1 MKKRRTNASAPRQKR
16 PEKTAREQAWQ
27 RFLRQNTWLVLLL
40 VLILVAVVLFIC
52 VITGAPDVIF
62 ALCAEQ
68 QTRHGAEAFNRAYW
82 ESEMERYARQGLRM
96 VAAAFKPA
104 NGEEEL
110 THDDLSHGLIFLGIA
125 GMMDPPRPEAI
136 DAINACQQAG
146 IRVKMITG
154 DHPQTAMSIGQM
166 LGITNSSQAM
176 TGYQLEHMDDA
187 ALAKAAVE
195 YDIFARTSPEHKL
208 RLVKALQDNGEVVGM
223 TGDGVNDAPALRQAD
238 VGIAMGIKG
247 TEVTKE
253 AADMVLTDDNFATIA
268 SSVKEGRRVYD
279 NLKKTIL
286 FIMPTNL
293 AQGLLII
300 IALLAGNIIPLTPVL
315 ILWMNM
321 ATSATLSFGL
331 AFEAAERNVMNRPP
345 RKTGQ
350 HVMDG
355 FAVWRVAFVGSMI
368 AIAAFI
374 LEAWLAPRGH
384 SPEFIRTV
392 LLQMLVTAQWVY
404 MINCRSSDSFSL
416 SMGLL
421 RNKGIWLVTG
431 VLLLMQLVI
440 IYVPLMQSMFG
451 TEALPLRY
459 WFVTLVIGVAMF
471 LVVEIEKRLTRR
483 FRKTA

>member
-1 MKKRRTNASAPRQKR
+1 M
-16 PEKTAREQAWQ
+16 
-27 RFLRQNTWLVLLL
+27 
-40 VLILVAVVLFIC
+40 
-52 VITGAPDVIF
+52 
-62 ALCAEQ
+62 
-68 QTRHGAEAFNRAYW
+68 
-82 ESEMERYARQGLRM
+82 
-96 VAAAFKPA
+96 
-104 NGEEEL
+104 
-110 THDDLSHGLIFLGIA
+110 
-125 GMMDPPRPEAI
+125 
-136 DAINACQQAG
+136 
-146 IRVKMITG
+146 
-154 DHPQTAMSIGQM
+154 
-166 LGITNSSQAM
+166 
-176 TGYQLEHMDDA
+176 
-187 ALAKAAVE
+187 
-195 YDIFARTSPEHKL
+195 
-208 RLVKALQDNGEVVGM
+208 
-223 TGDGVNDAPALRQAD
+223 
-238 VGIAMGIKG
+238 
-247 TEVTKE
+247 
-253 AADMVLTDDNFATIA
+253 
-268 SSVKEGRRVYD
+268 
-279 NLKKTIL
+279 
-286 FIMPTNL
+286 
-293 AQGLLII
+293 
-300 IALLAGNIIPLTPVL
+300 IPLTPVL

-374 LEAWLAPRGH
+374 LEARLAPRGH

-440 IYVPLMQSMFG
+440 IYVPLMQNMFG

-459 WFVTLVIGVAMF
+459 WFVTTVIGIAMF
-471 LVVEIEKRLTRR
+471 TVVEIEKRLTRR